1 MARYTCSMMCPS
13 LKYYSNMHIH
23 VLSCLPTLEI
33 SEGLFTPP
41 APHSSS
47 IVHQAQDSVYLSC
60 VPYLSLSYPQWSQ
73 SWLTALL
80 QNDFLSA
87 FLGFVPF
94 FIFCGASMLCSI
106 SVLSLSVNEFLHVL
120 RLLPNN
126 PKPIPCQNN
135 HHRPQQLINT
145 TD

>member
-1 MARYTCSMMCPS
+1 MVRYTCSMMCPS
-13 LKYYSNMHIH
+13 LKYYSNIHIH

-33 SEGLFTPP
+33 SEGLLTPP

-60 VPYLSLSYPQWSQ
+60 VPYLSLSCPQWSQ

-80 QNDFLSA
+80 QNDFLLA

-94 FIFCGASMLCSI
+94 FIFVVHPCYVVYLSEVCQSMNFYMYLDYFQITPSQFPAKI
-106 SVLSLSVNEFLHVL
+106 
-120 RLLPNN
+120 
-126 PKPIPCQNN
+126 
-135 HHRPQQLINT
+135 T
-145 TD
+145 TTGPSS